1 MYLYFMLTFPSI
13 NCSIFVNYLHVMEI
27 LFNCCYLYNICTCL
41 NLLLYLLFYM
51 YTNVEYTMD
60 IVVNINMLLHS
71 HSLFLTRIHCFVV
84 CDFECSDI

>member
-1 MYLYFMLTFPSI
+1 MYI
-13 NCSIFVNYLHVMEI
+13 
-27 LFNCCYLYNICTCL
+27 
-41 NLLLYLLFYM
+41 LYLLFYM

-71 HSLFLTRIHCFVV
+71 HSLFLTMIHCTVV